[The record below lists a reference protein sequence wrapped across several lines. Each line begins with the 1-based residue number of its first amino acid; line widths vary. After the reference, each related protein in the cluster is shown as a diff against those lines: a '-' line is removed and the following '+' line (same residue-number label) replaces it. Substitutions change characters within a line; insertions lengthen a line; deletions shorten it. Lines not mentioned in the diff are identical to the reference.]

1 MQFSMSA
8 LFAQRNG
15 NNVIRHQRS
24 NISYLWEALVF
35 WTRWCITLNDNPQT
49 NYCPLR
55 KSNGISIK
63 AMSMKKS
70 SKFKKDSSIQNA
82 YEIILME
89 KSFRKEKKNLLNET
103 NYRICIVQNGTCIE

>member
-1 MQFSMSA
+1 
-8 LFAQRNG
+8 
-15 NNVIRHQRS
+15 
-24 NISYLWEALVF
+24 
-35 WTRWCITLNDNPQT
+35 
-49 NYCPLR
+49 
-55 KSNGISIK
+55 
-63 AMSMKKS
+63 MSMKKS